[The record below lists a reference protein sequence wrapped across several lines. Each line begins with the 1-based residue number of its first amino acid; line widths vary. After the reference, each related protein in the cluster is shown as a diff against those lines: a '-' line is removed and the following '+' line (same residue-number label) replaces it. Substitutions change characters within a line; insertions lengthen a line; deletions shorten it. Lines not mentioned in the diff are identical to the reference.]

1 MEKGFTNYNIIE
13 DLSAL
18 KGEFSG
24 DIYTDYQTRIL
35 YATDASTYR
44 EIPLAVV
51 YPKENDDIRILIEFV
66 LKHNTSIIPRT
77 AGTSIAGQVVGGGII
92 VDVSRYMTKIL
103 EFNEKGN
110 WVKVQ
115 PGVVRDELNRFLE
128 PSGLF
133 FSPETSTSDRCMIG
147 GMVGNN
153 ACGMHSLIYGST
165 RDHVISIK
173 GYLPDGSKV
182 EFKPL
187 AEEGFLEKCE
197 LKTLEGRIY
206 QNIAAILS
214 DPANQE
220 EIQKEFPDSSIK
232 RRNTGYAIDLL
243 LKMQPFSASGEKFN
257 FSKLIAGSE
266 GTIFFITEI
275 KLHLDHL
282 PPPVKGL
289 VCVHCKT
296 LEEAL
301 KGNLIALKYDPG
313 AIELIDN
320 IIMELSKKNLA
331 ISKNRFFIEGEP
343 KAMLLIEFARNS
355 EEEILEITGKMEK
368 ELVSSGYGYHFP
380 VVFGSDIQK
389 VWSVRKG
396 ALGLLSNI
404 PGDAKP
410 VPVVEDAALRPEDLP
425 EYINDLQELF
435 EKDNLKCVY
444 HAHIA
449 TGELHPRPV
458 LNLKKKEDVELFH
471 TIASETAKLVK
482 KYNGSLSGEHGD
494 GRLRGEF
501 IPYMIGERN
510 YKLLKQIKRT
520 WDPENI
526 FNPGKIIEVPVMN
539 TSLRYAPG
547 KRTQEFKTFFD
558 FSSDLGF
565 LQSIEKCNGS
575 GDCRK
580 SEIFGGTMCPSYQA
594 TRDEKH
600 TTRARANTLREL
612 LTNPANENPFNQE
625 EIYDILDLCL
635 SCKGCKSECPSNVDM
650 AKYKAEFL
658 QHYYDANKIPLRI
671 KLIANNHRLNKIGS
685 FFPSLTNFILSNRL
699 TKKLLSG
706 IFGFAPKRSLPKLYK
721 TTLKA
726 WLKKQTQPVN
736 EKKVYLFADEF
747 TNFNEVEI
755 GIKAVKILN
764 KLGYAVEIPEHDISG
779 RTFISK
785 GLLRKAK
792 EVAITNVEILRD
804 VISKNHPLIGIEPS
818 GILTF
823 RDEYPDLVGDEL
835 KQDAVK
841 LAKSTLMFEE
851 FIAKE
856 FESGNISID
865 NFIDGTK
872 KIKLH
877 GHCQQKSIASTE
889 PTKKM
894 LSLPINYSVEEIESG
909 CCGMAGSFGYE
920 KEHYDLSMKIGE
932 LVLFPAVRKS
942 ENSTLIAASGTS
954 CRQQIMDG
962 TGKRAFHPIE
972 ILYDALK

>member
-1 MEKGFTNYNIIE
+1 MDKDFSNYHIIE

-18 KGEFSG
+18 KDAFSG
-24 DIYTDYQTRIL
+24 DIYTNYKTRIL

-51 YPKENDDIRILIEFV
+51 YPKKNDDIRLLVEFA

-77 AGTSIAGQVVGGGII
+77 AGTSIAGQVVGGGI
-92 VDVSRYMTKIL
+92 VADVSRYMTNIL
-103 EFNEKGN
+103 ELNEGEN
-110 WVKVQ
+110 WVRVQ
-115 PGVVRDELNRFLE
+115 PGVVRDELNRYLE

-165 RDHVISIK
+165 RDHIISMK
-173 GYLPDGSKV
+173 GYLPDGLKV

-187 AEEGFLEKCE
+187 TEDEFHSKCNLPDREGE
-197 LKTLEGRIY
+197 IY
-206 QNIAAILS
+206 QNIASILS
-214 DPANQE
+214 DPENQK
-220 EIQKEFPDSSIK
+220 EIKKEFPDSSIK

-243 LKMQPFSASGEKFN
+243 LKMLPFSAPGEKFN

-266 GTIFFITEI
+266 GTLFFITEI
-275 KLHLDHL
+275 KLHLDSL

-296 LEEAL
+296 LEDAL
-301 KGNLIALKYDPG
+301 QGNLIALKYDPG
-313 AIELIDN
+313 AIELMDN
-320 IIMELSKKNLA
+320 NIMELSKKNLTLA
-331 ISKNRFFIEGEP
+331 KNRFFIKENPG
-343 KAMLLIEFARNS
+343 AMLLVEFARNS
-355 EEEILEITGKMEK
+355 KDEILKISKKMEEEMA
-368 ELVSSGYGYHFP
+368 SSGFGYHFP

-410 VPVVEDAALRPEDLP
+410 VPVVEDAALRPQDLP
-425 EYINDLQELF
+425 DYISEIQKLL
-435 EKDNLKCVY
+435 EKHNLKCVY

-449 TGELHPRPV
+449 TGELHLRPI

-471 TIASETAKLVK
+471 LIARETAKLVK
-482 KYNGSLSGEHGD
+482 KYKGSLSGEHGD

-501 IPYMIGERN
+501 IPFMIGDRN
-510 YKLLKQIKRT
+510 YDLLKQIKRA

-526 FNPGKIIEVPVMN
+526 FNPGKIIEVPQMN
-539 TSLRYAPG
+539 TSLRYSPG
-547 KRTQEFKTFFD
+547 KQTVELNTFFD
-558 FSSDLGF
+558 YSSDNGF
-565 LQSIEKCNGS
+565 LRSIEKCNGS

-594 TRDEKH
+594 TRDEKN

-612 LTNPANENPFNQE
+612 LTNPVNENPFEQK
-625 EIYDILDLCL
+625 EIFDILDLCL

-658 QHYYDANKIPLRI
+658 QHYYDVNKIPSRT
-671 KLIANNHRLNKIGS
+671 KLIANLHKINKFGS
-685 FFPSLTNFILSNRL
+685 AFPLLTNFFLSNGL
-699 TKKLLSG
+699 SKKVISR
-706 IFGFAPKRSLPKLYK
+706 FFNFAPKRSLPKLYK
-721 TTLKA
+721 TTLKT
-726 WLKKQTQPVN
+726 WLKRQPQTAN

-747 TNFNEVEI
+747 TNYNEVEI
-755 GIKAVKILN
+755 GIKAIKILN
-764 KLGYAVEIPEHDISG
+764 ELGYNVEIPDHDISG
-779 RTFISK
+779 RAYISK

-792 EVAITNVEILRD
+792 EIAITNVKTLKD
-804 VISKNHPLIGIEPS
+804 VINKNHPLIGIEPS

-823 RDEYPDLVGDEL
+823 RDEYPDLVGNEL
-835 KQDAVK
+835 KIDALE
-841 LAKSTLMFEE
+841 LAKSCLMFEE
-851 FIAKE
+851 FIIEE
-856 FESGNISID
+856 FESGNVPIEKFSD
-865 NFIDGTK
+865 ASK

-877 GHCQQKSIASTE
+877 GHCQQKSIASIE

-894 LSLPINYSVEEIESG
+894 LSLPINFNVEEIESG

-932 LVLFPAVRKS
+932 MILFPAVRKS
-942 ENSTLIAASGTS
+942 DKETLVAASGTS
-954 CRQQIMDG
+954 CRQQIKDG
-962 TGKRAFHPIE
+962 TGKKVFHPIE
-972 ILYDALK
+972 ILYDTLK